1 MKQDNINYFYVGS
14 FVLLMLVLLIVSLVQ
29 ITGRTEST
37 VNYYAY
43 YSAITGITNGSTIT
57 FGGYNIGY
65 VNEVTPINIKGKA
78 TQFKVELSIRQD
90 WNIPSDSYASIVQ
103 PNLLSEN
110 QIEITEGSSV
120 SPLKIGATISSK
132 DAISL
137 SKIFGDLSADIKPLL
152 NNLNSG
158 LGVVSS
164 DLETKFPQITSNI
177 NNLLQSLQ
185 KNSEQLAVLTDK
197 SRTDKMMDII
207 DNADNMSKNL
217 LQISQRF
224 IKTEKKLSELIET
237 SHALVTNNKQQFKA
251 SILGL
256 TNTLTTLSENVNAII
271 HNVDAASRNVN
282 EFTRQIRN
290 NPSVIISGKSP
301 EDLSETK

>member
-14 FVLLMLVLLIVSLVQ
+14 FVLVMLVLLIVTLVQ
-29 ITGRTEST
+29 ITGRTERT
-37 VNYYAY
+37 VQYFAY
-43 YSAITGITNGSTIT
+43 YNAITGIKNGTTIT

-65 VNEVTPINIKGKA
+65 VDKVTPINTKDKGTK
-78 TQFKVELSIRQD
+78 FKVALAIRRD

-110 QIEITEGSSV
+110 QIEITEGKSAI
-120 SPLKIGATISSK
+120 PLTIGETIASK

-137 SKIFGDLSADIKPLL
+137 SKIFGDLSSDIKPLL

-158 LGVVSS
+158 LGVVSN
-164 DLETKFPQITSNI
+164 DLAVKFPKITDNI

-185 KNSEQLAVLTDK
+185 KNSDQLAVLTTK
-197 SRTDKMMDII
+197 ARTNKVINVI
-207 DNADNMSKNL
+207 DNADDISKNL
-217 LQISQRF
+217 LQVSKRF
-224 IKTEKKLSELIET
+224 IQTEKKLSELINT
-237 SHALVTNNKQQFKA
+237 SNELVTENKQELKA
-251 SILGL
+251 SIMGI
-256 TNTLTTLSENVNAII
+256 TNTLTTLSENVNSII
-271 HNVDAASRNVN
+271 DNIDAASRNVN

-290 NPSVIISGKSP
+290 NPGVILSGKTP